1 MYQNNTNSYID
12 NSQLSIYLHIDVQEK
27 RADKM
32 LEIVEH
38 RDVRNEILIHQ
49 SPVGFPLGC
58 TWKGTWSIIKEYP
71 WKLLR

>member
-12 NSQLSIYLHIDVQEK
+12 NSQLSIYNSTSILVQEK

-49 SPVGFPLGC
+49 SPVGFPLSC
-58 TWKGTWSIIKEYP
+58 T
-71 WKLLR
+71 